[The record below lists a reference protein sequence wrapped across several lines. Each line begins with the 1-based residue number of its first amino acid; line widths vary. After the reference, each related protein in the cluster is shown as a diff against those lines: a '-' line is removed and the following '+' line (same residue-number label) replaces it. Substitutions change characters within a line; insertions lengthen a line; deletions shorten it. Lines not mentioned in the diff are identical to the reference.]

1 VQDFAEPK
9 ELRGAQVALAGD
21 GVVKLGVDSLDF
33 LQNAVRESRSI
44 RHMSPHPFR
53 NAPLPEADELDL
65 RSYRGLI
72 EVHPADQVVVVR
84 AGTGIQDLQT
94 ELATHGQG
102 LPWVPGPGEE
112 ENLDLVTAIGM
123 NLPHLGMATHGSWRE
138 WVLGLTVVQPSG
150 EIVHC
155 GSRAVKNVAGYDV
168 QRLLVGARG
177 TLGIVAEVILRT
189 CPLKALPDV
198 SAVQTAQVDF
208 IQRTLPTEF
217 PSLVAALGDAVV
229 LADPAA
235 SVVYGTGEPAEAS
248 LGWVL
253 TAGRYAIADRVQA
266 KYWQRAKAEF
276 DPSGK
281 LNPGEVLL

>member
-1 VQDFAEPK
+1 
-9 ELRGAQVALAGD
+9 
-21 GVVKLGVDSLDF
+21 VVKLGVDSLDF
-33 LQNAVRESRSI
+33 LQNAVRESGAI

-84 AGTGIQDLQT
+84 AGTGIHDLQT

-112 ENLDLVTAIGM
+112 ENLDFVTAIGM

-177 TLGIVAEVILRT
+177 TLGIIAEVILRT

-248 LGWVL
+248 SGWVL